1 MLFNHRPRPVLS
13 ILVLVFG
20 LWATLPA
27 QEREG
32 LAIIDFDGFG
42 ISTQEA
48 SVLTNRLSTYLVQ
61 AGVYRIIERGQ
72 MKQILE
78 EQDFQMTGCTS
89 DECAVE
95 IGQLLGAQ
103 LILAGSFG
111 KIGSTY
117 TIDMRII
124 DVTTGGIIQTASHDV
139 RGEIDDVLTSGLSEA
154 ARKLTGGAAVE
165 AAPAPISVPTPSP
178 AMVNVTSE
186 PAGAR
191 VVIDNMTA
199 GETPLSQFELE
210 PLQRHEITIL
220 MEGYTRVD
228 TPVYAEAGQ
237 QLRLNIP
244 LEQIKDWLAFDGDAG
259 ARIALDGNVLGK
271 LPLDRML
278 VPVGGHNVVVT
289 KPEYFSY
296 RTEVEVR
303 ENSEAVV
310 RFQLNP
316 KPRTPALVLSAVI
329 PGGGQL
335 YQGYRAKGLAFLASA
350 VVAGTMAFSQQSS
363 FTEQRDEYDVRLE
376 EYQQATTS
384 EEIETRRAEV
394 NTAFDAMKDAE
405 RSRNIFAGVLGVVW
419 VVNLVEIRF

>member
-1 MLFNHRPRPVLS
+1 MLFNHRSWPVTS
-13 ILVLVFG
+13 ICVL
-20 LWATLPA
+20 LLCPWADLPA
-27 QEREG
+27 QERES

-95 IGQLLGAQ
+95 IGQLLGAR

-117 TIDMRII
+117 TIDMRVI
-124 DVTTGGIIQTASHDV
+124 DVTTGGIMQTASHDI
-139 RGEIDDVLTSGLSEA
+139 RGEIDDVLTVGLSEA
-154 ARKLTGGAAVE
+154 ARKLTGGAAV
-165 AAPAPISVPTPSP
+165 AAEPAPIGVSAPSP
-178 AMVNVTSE
+178 AVVNITSE

-199 GETPLSQFELE
+199 GETPLIQFELE
-210 PLQRHEITIL
+210 PMQRHEITIS

-228 TPVYAEAGQ
+228 TPVYVDAGQ

-244 LEQIKDWLAFDGDAG
+244 LEQIKDWLSFQGDAG
-259 ARIALDGNVLGK
+259 ARITLDGDVLGK
-271 LPLDRML
+271 LPLNPML
-278 VPVGGHNVVVT
+278 VPVGGHEVTAT
-289 KPEYFSY
+289 KPEYFPY
-296 RTEVEVR
+296 KIEVQVR
-303 ENSEAVV
+303 ENSEALVQ
-310 RFQLNP
+310 FNLSP
-316 KPRTPALVLSAVI
+316 KPRGPALLLSAVI
-329 PGGGQL
+329 PGSGQL
-335 YQGYRAKGLAFLASA
+335 YHGYFGKGAAFLAGAAAAGALVFTQQA
-350 VVAGTMAFSQQSS
+350 VFV
-363 FTEQRDEYDVRLE
+363 EQRDEYDVRLE

-384 EEIETRRAEV
+384 EEIAAAREEV
-394 NTAFDAMKDAE
+394 NSAFDAMKDAE
-405 RSRNIFAGVLGVVW
+405 RSRNIFAGILGGVW
-419 VVNLVEIRF
+419 IINLVEITF

>member
-1 MLFNHRPRPVLS
+1 MLFNHRPWPV
-13 ILVLVFG
+13 IYICVLLFCP
-20 LWATLPA
+20 WATIHT

-124 DVTTGGIIQTASHDV
+124 DVTTGGIIQTASHDT
-139 RGEIDDVLTSGLSEA
+139 RGEIDDVLTVGLSEA

-165 AAPAPISVPTPSP
+165 AAPAPIGVPAPSP
-178 AMVNVTSE
+178 AMVNITSE

-199 GETPLSQFELE
+199 GETPLTQFELE
-210 PLQRHEITIL
+210 PMQRHEITIL
-220 MEGYTRVD
+220 MEGYARVD
-228 TPVYAEAGQ
+228 TPVYADAGQ
-237 QLRLNIP
+237 QLRLTIP

-259 ARIALDGNVLGK
+259 ARIALDGNVLGL

-278 VPVGGHNVVVT
+278 VPVGGHQVVVT

-316 KPRTPALVLSAVI
+316 KPRRPALVLSAVI

-335 YQGYRAKGLAFLASA
+335 YQGYRGKGLAFLAGA
-350 VVAGTMAFSQQSS
+350 VVAGTMAFAQQANFS
-363 FTEQRDEYDVRLE
+363 ENRDEYDARLE
-376 EYQQATTS
+376 EYDQATTS
-384 EEIETRRAEV
+384 EDIAAAREEV
-394 NTAFDAMKDAE
+394 NAAFDAMKDAE
-405 RSRNIFAGVLGVVW
+405 RSRNIFGGILGGVW
-419 VVNLVEIRF
+419 IINLVEITF

>member
-1 MLFNHRPRPVLS
+1 
-13 ILVLVFG
+13 
-20 LWATLPA
+20 
-27 QEREG
+27 

-154 ARKLTGGAAVE
+154 ARKLTGGAAV
-165 AAPAPISVPTPSP
+165 AAEPAPISVPTPSA
-178 AMVNVTSE
+178 AMVNITSE

-199 GETPLSQFELE
+199 GETPLAQFELE

-228 TPVYAEAGQ
+228 TPLYAEAGK
-237 QLRLNIP
+237 QLRLNIR

-259 ARIALDGNVLGK
+259 ARILLDGNVMGR

-278 VPVGGHNVVVT
+278 VPVGGHQVVVS

-316 KPRTPALVLSAVI
+316 KPRTPALVLSAVF

-335 YQGYRAKGLAFLASA
+335 YQGYRGKGLAFVATA
-350 VVAGTMAFSQQSS
+350 VVAGYMAFSQQGN
-363 FTEQRDEYDVRLE
+363 FVENRDEYDARME

-384 EEIETRRAEV
+384 EEIEARRAEV
-394 NTAFDAMKDAE
+394 TTAFDAMKDAE
-405 RSRNIFAGVLGVVW
+405 RSRNVFGGILGLVW
-419 VVNLVEIRF
+419 VVNLVEITF